1 MGAMNIIKRIAPCA
15 VLSVCAISV
24 SAQEAQSEAEDAV
37 QLEAIEIED
46 TRTAPPFRDLIAGDT
61 GLAVIDKGSVDG
73 LEDGSGD
80 ALDVL
85 RLVPNVH
92 FDSNQ
97 FSARAE
103 DLQDLRPSDI
113 SISGG
118 QVYDNSIR
126 IDGVAV
132 DNVMDVTNDNPFNFN
147 EVAGSAAQTIFLDPS
162 LIDSLEVRDSNISAR
177 YGEFSGGVVDAKLR
191 NPGDALGASIRFGYE
206 DDDLTEYEVDDA
218 DLADANPPPVFTKWR
233 LHTTL
238 DLPVNERMKLLF
250 GFGRS
255 RSEVDYALSEGY
267 GGAFRGLDSTS
278 DNFLI
283 KGVYEFEGG
292 NRFISSLV
300 YSPYESKA
308 ANQNGRDNLIVTKG
322 GGITFKAELQGARG
336 DLDWTMRTSYVDADM
351 SRDAP
356 PFNFS
361 WSSQAPS
368 IDFCTNRN
376 CTQGGFGDLEQ
387 YQRDYTFQ
395 GEGSVPWLGGQL
407 DFGTEIG
414 LINAYKARDE
424 EGRAYSRGRYNANTR
439 CADASDIACI
449 DGEIALP
456 RYNAYRPYKADI
468 DILQG
473 ALWMEQAFSLDPLNI
488 RAGLRFSADD
498 YLDNNNLAPRL
509 KVDWNISEEI
519 SLSLGAN
526 RYYTRNFVGYAIREQ
541 YPDFFQY
548 SRSPRVE
555 GGNRIYSLDDWALSR
570 TSRLTGYRDAG
581 LETPYSDETSLA
593 LTFPMFDSVNGI
605 GRVKLVQR
613 GHRDTIVRRPREEVT
628 EMDEDGNPFQRR
640 VYFPSNDG
648 ETDYQGIS
656 AQWTGSWRNTSMTL
670 MVAWSETTNNADDL
684 GTYFDQ
690 YDAEDLATD
699 LVLYKGVVVSVAEL
713 QDEAY
718 RENFATPLT
727 ANAAVSSNWLNE
739 RLVTTLWLYWKDEYE
754 TIGDTGVNDTID
766 GTRYDVYDSMDRDAS
781 LRVDLNASFS
791 LPDFG
796 IGQLKFEVR
805 VSNLLSE
812 LPHTDVSSARPY
824 QRGRSI
830 WLGLNWHL

>member
-1 MGAMNIIKRIAPCA
+1 MKITKLIMPCA
-15 VLSVCAISV
+15 FFSICAIPAF
-24 SAQEAQSEAEDAV
+24 AQEAESDAEDAV
-37 QLEAIEIED
+37 ELEAIEIED
-46 TRTAPPFRDLIAGDT
+46 TRTAPPYRDLIGRDG
-61 GLAVIDKGSVDG
+61 GLTVIDKASANG

-85 RLVPNVH
+85 RLIPNVH
-92 FDSNQ
+92 FDTNQ

-103 DLQDLRPSDI
+103 DLQDLRPSNI

-147 EVAGSAAQTIFLDPS
+147 EVAGAAAQTIFLDPS
-162 LIDSLEVRDSNISAR
+162 LIERLEVRDSNISAR

-191 NPGDALGASIRFGYE
+191 DPGEAVGASIRFGYE
-206 DDDLTEYEVDDA
+206 DDDLMEYEVDDA

-233 LHTTL
+233 LHATL
-238 DLPVNERMKLLF
+238 DLPVNERAKLLF

-278 DNFLI
+278 DNFLV

-292 NRFISSLV
+292 NRLTSSLV
-300 YSPYESKA
+300 YSPYESMA
-308 ANQNGRDNLIVTKG
+308 ANQNGIDNLIITKG

-336 DLDWTMRTSYVDADM
+336 DLDWTIRASYVDADM
-351 SRDAP
+351 SREAP

-368 IDFCTNRN
+368 IDFCSNRN

-387 YQRDYTFQ
+387 YQRDYTLQ
-395 GEGSVPWLGGQL
+395 SEGSYPWFGGQL

-414 LINAYKARDE
+414 LVNAYKARDE

-439 CADASDIACI
+439 CADASDAACI

-468 DILQG
+468 DIVQG
-473 ALWMEQAFSLDPLNI
+473 VLWMEQSFALDPINI

-498 YLDNNNLAPRL
+498 YLDTTNLAPRL
-509 KVDWNISEEI
+509 KIDWNINEEI
-519 SLSLGAN
+519 SLGLGAN

-548 SRSPRVE
+548 SRSPKID
-555 GGNRIYSLDDWALSR
+555 GGAQIYSLDAWKLSR
-570 TSRLTGYRDAG
+570 TSRLTGYRDAA
-581 LETPYSDETSLA
+581 LDTPYSDETSLA
-593 LTFPMFDSVNGI
+593 LTFPMFDSVNGV

-613 GHRDTIVRRPREEVT
+613 DHRDMIVRRPREEVT
-628 EMDEDGNPFQRR
+628 EMDDEGDSFQRR
-640 VYFPSNDG
+640 VYFPSNEG

-670 MVAWSETTNNADDL
+670 MVAWSETHNNADDL
-684 GTYFDQ
+684 GTYFDE
-690 YDAEDLATD
+690 YDAEELATD
-699 LVLYKGVVVSVAEL
+699 LVLYRGEVVSIAEL

-718 RENFATPLT
+718 RENFATPFT
-727 ANAAVSSNWLNE
+727 ANAALSSNWLNE
-739 RLVTTLWLYWKDEYE
+739 RLVTTLWLYWRDKYE
-754 TIGDTGVNDTID
+754 TIGDTGVNETID
-766 GTRYDVYDSMDRDAS
+766 GTRYDVYDTIDRDTS
-781 LRVDLNASFS
+781 LRVDLNARYS
-791 LPDFG
+791 LPNFG
-796 IGQLKFEVR
+796 IGQLEFEVR

-812 LPHTDVSSARPY
+812 LPHTDVSASRPY

-830 WLGLNWHL
+830 RLGLNWLL